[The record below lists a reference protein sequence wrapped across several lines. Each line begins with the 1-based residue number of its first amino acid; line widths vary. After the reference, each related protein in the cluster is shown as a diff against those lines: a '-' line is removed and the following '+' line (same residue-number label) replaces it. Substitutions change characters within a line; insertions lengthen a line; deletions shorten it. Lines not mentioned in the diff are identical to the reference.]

1 MNRISFSWEGSEDPD
16 DLSGI
21 AMFGCG
27 RHFVRTVMPEFAA
40 ATNLL
45 DLLEL
50 VYKTG
55 KRDTIDNIMLGIS
68 RLLDEEYGPSCDM
81 HVR

>member
-27 RHFVRTVMPEFAA
+27 RHFVRTVMSEFAA
-40 ATNLL
+40 ATILL

-50 VYKTG
+50 AYETG
-55 KRDTIDNIMLGIS
+55 KHDAVDNLRPAMS